1 MKDSGGFGFI
11 MDIYQVIREPH
22 ITEKANLQK
31 EGVNQVSFKVHKR
44 ANKVE
49 IRRAVEILFK
59 KKVLD
64 VRTMNVRGK
73 RRRMGRS
80 VGKKSDWK
88 KAIVKL
94 ARGENIEFFE
104 GM

>member
-1 MKDSGGFGFI
+1 

-22 ITEKANLQK
+22 ITEKSTLQK
-31 EGVNQVSFKVHKR
+31 EQSNQVSFKVHKR
-44 ANKVE
+44 ANKIE
-49 IRRAVEILFK
+49 IKQAVETIFK

-64 VRTMNVRGK
+64 VKVLNVRGK
-73 RRRMGRS
+73 RRS
-80 VGKKSDWK
+80 VGKTTGKKSDWK

-94 ARGENIEFFE
+94 SPNESIEFFE

>member
-1 MKDSGGFGFI
+1 M
-11 MDIYQVIREPH
+11 MEIYRVIKEPH

-31 EGVNQVSFKVHKR
+31 GSSNRISFKVDKK

-49 IRRAVEILFK
+49 IRRAVESILKAKVVNVSTINMKGK
-59 KKVLD
+59 K
-64 VRTMNVRGK
+64 
-73 RRRMGRS
+73 RRMGRNI
-80 VGKKSDWK
+80 GKRPDWK

-94 ARGENIEFFE
+94 APGESIEFFE

>member
-1 MKDSGGFGFI
+1 

-31 EGVNQVSFKVHKR
+31 QGANQISFKVHKH
-44 ANKVE
+44 ANKIE
-49 IRRAVEILFK
+49 IRKAVETLLDT
-59 KKVLD
+59 KVLE
-64 VRTMNVRGK
+64 VRTINVRGK
-73 RRRMGRS
+73 TRRVGRN
-80 VGKKSDWK
+80 VGKRPDWK

-94 ARGENIEFFE
+94 APGENVAFFE